1 MKRTSL
7 RAAGVSALAAVALG
21 IAAPAATAAT
31 VEPVAKSD
39 RGAGTKSADE
49 ARRAAEDAAK
59 AASEAA
65 ARAAAKSAADA
76 AARAAAEAAAKSA
89 AEAARKAAEAAK
101 AAAAPSVSVRK
112 IFLGKGIVASLDV
125 SFDYTCTA
133 ATDHLEVTLASD
145 PGSGKPTVLKGVRA
159 KKDLQCD
166 GARHSGFYEWTGNG
180 GGAFPPGSTAKATV
194 ALYGKDNALQAPVA
208 EKTAQLGYDLPT
220 SGSGALSAG
229 R

>member
-49 ARRAAEDAAK
+49 ARRAAEAAAK

-65 ARAAAKSAADA
+65 ARAAAKSAGD

-220 SGSGALSAG
+220 SN
-229 R
+229 